1 MPRWSAPAARRQRK
15 LKSGGITLS
24 GALSGYGQ
32 PSQKGLDIIQ
42 AITPT
47 LKNGDTI
54 KLIVIDDKSDKVEAA
69 NAMQRPVSSD
79 KVDAVI
85 GEVTSSNT
93 GDDQNSRRQQ
103 NAAGLLHRHQ
113 RPRHPQ
119 PSLRQPGLL
128 LGQLPGVVGAN
139 LASRDLKAKTA
150 AIVFDS
156 SNDYSVG
163 SAKAFRTQFLKTA
176 APFPSRSRPRAA
188 ARTLKPSW
196 RASRRRMST

>member
-1 MPRWSAPAARRQRK
+1 MKSFSGKASLMATLVAALVGASSAQAAEIK
-15 LKSGGITLS
+15 IGVVLPLS

-69 NAMQRPVSSD
+69 NAMQRLVSSD

-93 GDDQNSRRQQ
+93 LAMTKIADDSQ

-128 LGQLPGVVGAN
+128 LGQLPGGGRGQSG
-139 LASRDLKAKTA
+139 L
-150 AIVFDS
+150 
-156 SNDYSVG
+156 
-163 SAKAFRTQFLKTA
+163 
-176 APFPSRSRPRAA
+176 PRSE
-188 ARTLKPSW
+188 SQN
-196 RASRRRMST
+196 RRHRV

>member
-1 MPRWSAPAARRQRK
+1 MKSFSGKASLMATLVAALVGASSAQAAEIK
-15 LKSGGITLS
+15 IGVVLPLS

-69 NAMQRPVSSD
+69 NAMQRLVSSD

-93 GDDQNSRRQQ
+93 LAMTKIAERRWSPPPPPTT
-103 NAAGLLHRHQ
+103 ASPATIPTSAG
-113 RPRHPQ
+113 
-119 PSLRQPGLL
+119 S
-128 LGQLPGVVGAN
+128 
-139 LASRDLKAKTA
+139 ASRT
-150 AIVFDS
+150 
-156 SNDYSVG
+156 
-163 SAKAFRTQFLKTA
+163 
-176 APFPSRSRPRAA
+176 
-188 ARTLKPSW
+188 
-196 RASRRRMST
+196 ASRGWSGPIWPPAI